1 MEAIHAH
8 VEDSASAS
16 IDGLLFSRRPRKRRP
31 PTGAE
36 LKNRL
41 EKTFLQPPKELPA
54 KIVERAQQR
63 WDLEVDKSL
72 LFEIDPPDI
81 GTQTLFYRG
90 KRDFQIVGY
99 EEVAA
104 PRDTG
109 TEVAGPRQSGSVFA
123 GIPVADHD
131 RKDAYDVAAAAEE
144 QWLQQSILAKDRAKS
159 DASSLQRVIP
169 AGAGGLLENA
179 PGFQRGIRFSKDKPK
194 ARTTLGKAPADEA
207 QDAETVQDDLKL
219 NAGGDDVP
227 PIGKETAGGRT
238 DGVPPDDEDVAG
250 DNVAPLLD
258 GDLDDL
264 LPVEF
269 PSLQSKEPLGVGG
282 GTKKA
287 RREWAHM
294 VDLDAESASL
304 RSLIPGEMAREWPF
318 ELDAFQKEA
327 IYHLECGDSV
337 FVAAHTSA
345 GKTVVAEY
353 AIALAQKHQTKA
365 IYTSPIKALSNQ
377 KFRDFKNTFDDVGIL
392 TGDVQINQEAK
403 CLIMT
408 TEILR
413 SKLYSQSDLLRE
425 VEFVIFD
432 EVHYVSDTERGV
444 VWEEVIIMLPEQVS
458 LILLSA
464 TVPNTYE
471 FASWVGR
478 TKKRDVYVISTP
490 KRPVPLEHFLWSGKA
505 VSKIVSADRKW
516 VEKGYR
522 EAKTIAA
529 GETPRRSDGA
539 AGGTG
544 RGVPVRGGGHT
555 QQRGGHARG
564 GRGGGGGG
572 GRGGG
577 GSGGARGGG
586 GGRPPRA
593 SHNPGHMGRAG
604 RATGSASIA
613 QEKTLWSDVVRYLRK
628 SLLLPACIFVF
639 SRMRCEE
646 YALSLGNLDFCDAG
660 EKTRIHSIYAKS
672 ISRLTKE
679 DQDLPQ
685 IMRLRDMATR
695 GIAVHH
701 GGLLPIVKEIVE
713 LLFAQSL
720 VKVLFATE
728 TFAVGLNLPTRT
740 VVFSDYRKFDGTKR
754 RILSPGEYTQMAGRA
769 GRRGLDSVGTAII
782 VPVGETRDV
791 PPAETLKSLILGQP
805 TRLTSQFRLTYNM
818 ILSLHRVETLKVED
832 MMKRSFSEH
841 ATQSGRSE
849 HEEAMRALESELANL
864 VHTRDQ
870 CSVCDKTMGAC
881 HLAAETY
888 RQDTVQMYQK
898 LFKLPSSGS
907 VFFNKGRL
915 VVFSNEQGVRAVGV
929 IAEDPPKVPSATAAP
944 PSLSV
949 LEIQPLRLSANKSDT
964 LSFVPALRHFLP
976 ASLPHDLSKRR
987 FRTSRVPLDKLDS
1000 LANHV
1005 VPLSRQL
1012 DDSLAT
1018 VGDQLSGL
1026 DLSWQ
1031 SSVWEEV
1038 NLDRVRDVDVV
1049 WYMDDRRAK
1058 AQTVSESPALAC
1070 PDFIN
1075 HYAKRHAEW
1084 LIRDKLAEMW
1094 RATDDSNLAL
1104 LPEYQ
1109 NRIAVLAHL
1118 GFVNEDSVVMLK
1130 GRVACEIRTADE
1142 LVLTEVV
1149 LNNLLAGFEPAEI
1162 AALLSIFVY
1171 QGKDDMDPET
1181 APFISNN
1188 LSKGLTEVYRIW
1200 KDVIRTQEQFHV
1212 LSVGEVSE
1220 LPSQLHF
1227 GLMEVVYEW
1236 ASGSPFKTIAGMT
1249 TEQEGT
1255 IVRTITRL
1263 EETCR
1268 EVRNI
1273 GRIVGDTTLETKM
1286 NGVKE
1291 AIMRN
1296 ITTVPSLYL

>member
-1 MEAIHAH
+1 MEAIHRRA
-8 VEDSASAS
+8 EDETFKS
-16 IDGLLFSRRPRKRRP
+16 IDSLLFTRRPKRRQP
-31 PTGAE
+31 LSAAE
-36 LKNRL
+36 RKDQL
-41 EKTFLQPPKELPA
+41 ETAFLQPPKEVPA
-54 KIVERAQQR
+54 KLVERSQHQ
-63 WDLEVDKSL
+63 
-72 LFEIDPPDI
+72 
-81 GTQTLFYRG
+81 G
-90 KRDFQIVGY
+90 
-99 EEVAA
+99 
-104 PRDTG
+104 DTK
-109 TEVAGPRQSGSVFA
+109 E
-123 GIPVADHD
+123 
-131 RKDAYDVAAAAEE
+131 AAAEAEE
-144 QWLQQSILAKDRAKS
+144 QWLQKSILAKESART
-159 DASSLQRVIP
+159 DASGLQRIVQ
-169 AGAGGLLENA
+169 AGADGLLEVA
-179 PGFQRGIRFSKDKPK
+179 PGLQRGIRFLKERTKPK
-194 ARTTLGKAPADEA
+194 PKPGRVPMD
-207 QDAETVQDDLKL
+207 DAETTKAVEGDLERSTTQDPSTATEDGEANEASDETSNEK
-219 NAGGDDVP
+219 NEDAGDVDDVDD
-227 PIGKETAGGRT
+227 GGAQFDT
-238 DGVPPDDEDVAG
+238 DVDE
-250 DNVAPLLD
+250 
-258 GDLDDL
+258 L

-269 PSLQSKEPLGVGG
+269 PSLRSSGPLDAGMSK
-282 GTKKA
+282 KS

-294 VDLDAESASL
+294 VDLEAESSNF

-327 IYHLECGDSV
+327 IYHLESGDSV

-432 EVHYVSDTERGV
+432 EVHYVSDSERGV

-478 TKKRDVYVISTP
+478 TKKRDVYVINTP
-490 KRPVPLEHFLWSGKA
+490 KRPVPLEHYLWSGKT
-505 VSKIVSADRKW
+505 VQKIVDSDRKW

-522 EAKTIAA
+522 EAKMITS
-529 GETPRRSDGA
+529 GETTTSGSGSTA
-539 AGGTG
+539 AKGGSSRG
-544 RGVPVRGGGHT
+544 GSARGVPVRGGNN
-555 QQRGGHARG
+555 QQRGGA
-564 GRGGGGGG
+564 GRGG
-572 GRGGG
+572 GRGGNTRGG
-577 GSGGARGGG
+577 GSG
-586 GGRPPRA
+586 PPRA

-604 RATGSASIA
+604 RATGGSSIA

-628 SLLLPACIFVF
+628 SSLLPACIFVF
-639 SRMRCEE
+639 SRARCEE
-646 YALSLGNLDFCDAG
+646 YAMSLSNLEFCDAG
-660 EKTRIHSIYAKS
+660 EKTRIHSIYSKS
-672 ISRLTKE
+672 IARLTKE
-679 DQDLPQ
+679 DQELPQ
-685 IMRLRDMATR
+685 ITRLRDMATR

-740 VVFSDYRKFDGTKR
+740 VVFSDHRKFDGTRR

-782 VPVGETRDV
+782 VPASENRDV

-841 ATQSGRSE
+841 ATQNGRSE
-849 HEEAMRALESELANL
+849 HEEQIRALEEDLAKQ
-864 VHTRDQ
+864 VHSREPCEICGD
-870 CSVCDKTMGAC
+870 SMGAC

-898 LFKLPSSGS
+898 LFKTPGIGPT
-907 VFFNKGRL
+907 FFCQGRL
-915 VVFSNEQGVRAVGV
+915 VMFVNEQGVHAIGV
-929 IAEDPPKVPSATAAP
+929 ITDDLSKTAMENSAPSVSIA
-944 PSLSV
+944 
-949 LEIQPLRLSANKSDT
+949 EIQPPRASPDETDK
-964 LSFVPALRHFLP
+964 LSFVPPLRCFWRPALTSG
-976 ASLPHDLSKRR
+976 ASKMRIR
-987 FRTSRVPLDKLDS
+987 KVQVPLGKIE
-1000 LANHV
+1000 H
-1005 VPLSRQL
+1005 LSHRVL
-1012 DDSLAT
+1012 TIGRKPDE
-1018 VGDQLSGL
+1018 LSVDIEAQFTSL
-1026 DLSWQ
+1026 DLSW
-1031 SSVWEEV
+1031 SSAAWNEA
-1038 NLDRVRDVDVV
+1038 NLDKIRDVDVV
-1049 WYMDDRRAK
+1049 WYMDDRLAK
-1058 AQTVSESPALAC
+1058 SRVVADLPALAC
-1070 PDFIN
+1070 PAFVE
-1075 HYAKRHAEW
+1075 HYAARHDEW
-1084 LIRDKLAEMW
+1084 LIRDKLAEMR
-1094 RATDDSNLAL
+1094 RAVDDSNLAL

-1109 NRIAVLAHL
+1109 NRIAVLKHL
-1118 GFVNEDSVVMLK
+1118 GFVNESSVVLLK
-1130 GRVACEIRTADE
+1130 GRVACEVRTADE
-1142 LVLTEVV
+1142 LVLTEVI
-1149 LNNLLAGFEPAEI
+1149 LNNLLAGLEPAEI

-1171 QGKDDMDPET
+1171 QGKDDQELET
-1181 APFISNN
+1181 APFISNG
-1188 LSKGLTEVYRIW
+1188 LTKGLAEVYRIW
-1200 KDVIRTQEQFHV
+1200 KEVIRTQEQFHV
-1212 LSVGEVSE
+1212 ISAGDDSE
-1220 LPSQLHF
+1220 RSSKLHF
-1227 GLMEVVYEW
+1227 SLMEVVYEW

-1249 TEQEGT
+1249 SEQEGT